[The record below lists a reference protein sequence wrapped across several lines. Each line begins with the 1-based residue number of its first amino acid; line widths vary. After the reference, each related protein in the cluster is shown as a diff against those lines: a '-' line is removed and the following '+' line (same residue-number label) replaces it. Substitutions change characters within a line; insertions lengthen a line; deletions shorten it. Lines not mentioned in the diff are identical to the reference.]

1 MLIHHYSSSTGEY
14 LSSGQPDADPRNDGR
29 WLIPANATLDAPP
42 ERTPTSWPFY
52 RDGAWFLLPDYRGRI
67 CYRTDTGEPV
77 EISVAGKT
85 PDELGLT
92 TEPRPSPRHAWVDG
106 AWVVPASVI
115 AAEQQAAA
123 QQTFDM
129 LMAKARKANEGK
141 ADAYAAGQL
150 DDEGIYYFKAWA
162 AYQMALVSAFEG
174 ASSPDAIVWPSQ
186 PAPYVPPKA
195 EPLPP
200 NTSTSPSPTNSADT
214 NATAGTTTDSNA
226 STKQPAASDQ
236 APSPTQ
242 DPAGQSTADPA
253 PAAQAAPTQESTS
266 ETASAP
272 APTSTAQP

>member
-106 AWVVPASVI
+106 AWLVPASVI

-200 NTSTSPSPTNSADT
+200 STSTSPSPTNSADT

-226 STKQPAASDQ
+226 STTQPAASDQ